1 MSVQSPTTEQACP
14 VRHALTRQP
23 HRAATRRMAAAGFHK
38 VQAGRIDHS
47 LSPRRR
53 ARFLAKSSPAA
64 TFFVLSRASTKNLLI
79 VLGTSD
85 SRAASRPE
93 CVRHGGNTV
102 CTKWRQNVKVKD
114 GLGSA
119 IFTGSQRGLA
129 HSVVT
134 SVYIFCG
141 HPHSGGLT
149 RVHLVCSAK
158 RSSTSVSRIAPSLHR
173 TSRDGLPTAR
183 SI

>member
-64 TFFVLSRASTKNLLI
+64 TFFVLSRASTKNMLI
-79 VLGTSD
+79 APGTSD
-85 SRAASRPE
+85 SQAASRPE
-93 CVRHGGNTV
+93 CVRHGGNTMR
-102 CTKWRQNVKVKD
+102 TKWRQC
-114 GLGSA
+114 GE
-119 IFTGSQRGLA
+119 QRGNIVLNMA
-129 HSVVT
+129 AALWRHV
-134 SVYIFCG
+134 G
-141 HPHSGGLT
+141 HRVAT
-149 RVHLVCSAK
+149 RW
-158 RSSTSVSRIAPSLHR
+158 R
-173 TSRDGLPTAR
+173 
-183 SI
+183 

>member
-1 MSVQSPTTEQACP
+1 MSVQSPTTEQAFP

-47 LSPRRR
+47 LSPRRS

-64 TFFVLSRASTKNLLI
+64 TFFVLSRASTKNVLS

-102 CTKWRQNVKVKD
+102 CT
-114 GLGSA
+114 
-119 IFTGSQRGLA
+119 
-129 HSVVT
+129 
-134 SVYIFCG
+134 
-141 HPHSGGLT
+141 
-149 RVHLVCSAK
+149 
-158 RSSTSVSRIAPSLHR
+158 
-173 TSRDGLPTAR
+173 
-183 SI
+183 